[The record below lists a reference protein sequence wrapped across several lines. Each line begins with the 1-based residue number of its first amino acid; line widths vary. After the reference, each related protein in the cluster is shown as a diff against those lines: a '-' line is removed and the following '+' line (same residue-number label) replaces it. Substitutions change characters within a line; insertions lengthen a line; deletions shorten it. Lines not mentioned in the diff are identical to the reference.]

1 MSAEQHFQGQFEL
14 ELKYRVEDKQAFL
27 AVLGGLEHEVMFEDN
42 QESDWFYD
50 TPERKLSD
58 EGKSLVIREIE
69 PSGIKLWIVKG
80 PEKDRCE
87 ATDITK
93 SHAAK
98 SMLENMGYEVIL
110 QTKKVRSIYFIGSFH
125 ITLDHLEGIGHFAE
139 FAIMTDDESAL
150 ARYKQELEALA
161 ARFGLDE
168 SHKERRSYKQMWQTE

>member
-1 MSAEQHFQGQFEL
+1 MSAQDHFQGQFEV
-14 ELKYRVEDKQAFL
+14 ELKYRVKDKRAFL
-27 AVLGGLEHEVMFEDN
+27 TALSSLQHEVMFEDN

-50 TPERKLSD
+50 TPERKLTN
-58 EGKSLVIREIE
+58 ENKSVVIREIE

-80 PEKDRCE
+80 PEEDRCE

-110 QTKKVRSIYFIGSFH
+110 HTKKTRSIYFVGEFH
-125 ITLDHLEGIGHFAE
+125 ITLDHLEGIGYFAE

-150 ARYKQELEALA
+150 GHYKQKLQALA
-161 ARFGLDE
+161 GMFGLDE
-168 SHKERRSYKQMWQTE
+168 SNRELRSYKQMWTTQ